1 VFQHRSDDIESFRL
15 FTSQLVL
22 TGAAR
27 QAEIAKAFHVPLVTV
42 KRYVKRFRQRGSKG
56 VLPQRRRRSESVLVG
71 AVKQQAKELLE
82 SGQSVPE
89 VARATQVK
97 ANTLPRAIRA
107 GHLRAALKRN
117 SDPGVGAAQ

>member
-1 VFQHRSDDIESFRL
+1 
-15 FTSQLVL
+15 
-22 TGAAR
+22 
-27 QAEIAKAFHVPLVTV
+27 
-42 KRYVKRFRQRGSKG
+42 
-56 VLPQRRRRSESVLVG
+56 
-71 AVKQQAKELLE
+71 VKQQAKELLE